1 MPFLLVFSFL
11 IIIISVII
19 FITFKKRNDHTELYS
34 RGVRNENDGNYN
46 LALRN
51 YEDALKEV
59 RKLKLEKKFGTKI
72 AQRIKI
78 LRTTIDYENN
88 FHIGRGV

>member
-1 MPFLLVFSFL
+1 MSFLLILSFL
-11 IIIISVII
+11 IILVSVVV
-19 FITFKKRNDHTELYS
+19 FIAFYKRNGHTELYS
-34 RGVRNENDGNYN
+34 QGVRNENDGNYS

-59 RKLKLEKKFGTKI
+59 RKLNLGKKFGAKI
-72 AQRIKI
+72 AQRIKL

-88 FHIGRGV
+88 FHVGRGV